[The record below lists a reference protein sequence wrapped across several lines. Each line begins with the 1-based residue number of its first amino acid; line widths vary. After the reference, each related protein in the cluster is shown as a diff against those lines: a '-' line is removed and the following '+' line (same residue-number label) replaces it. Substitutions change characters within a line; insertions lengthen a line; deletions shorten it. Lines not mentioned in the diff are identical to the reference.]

1 VFNGKKR
8 GNKIGLRI
16 FLIVLFIVNFTACIN
31 QEDIDSKN
39 SEDDIIQPEL
49 SEEGFIELLNNI
61 LAEKVSLEMFGD
73 YDGRYTYIRNTFDRN
88 ETKIRVSIDRTAT
101 TIYISISP
109 GHFGEE
115 LSDDPE
121 MIDTRGLFTPLIESQ
136 ADLTPPSNFK
146 KRKEYTIEVTD
157 YEGTL
162 RVSRGHVSLYF
173 ENIGGLSPTPT
184 PPGPRSLISQVI
196 YYGFISAFILVI
208 IAFIYAIFVWRRRRK
223 S

>member
-1 VFNGKKR
+1 VFDGKKR

-49 SEEGFIELLNNI
+49 SEEGFIELVNNI

-88 ETKIRVSIDRTAT
+88 ETKIRVSIDKTAT

-146 KRKEYTIEVTD
+146 KRIYNRS
-157 YEGTL
+157 Y
-162 RVSRGHVSLYF
+162 
-173 ENIGGLSPTPT
+173 GL
-184 PPGPRSLISQVI
+184 
-196 YYGFISAFILVI
+196 
-208 IAFIYAIFVWRRRRK
+208 
-223 S
+223 

>member
-1 VFNGKKR
+1 
-8 GNKIGLRI
+8 
-16 FLIVLFIVNFTACIN
+16 
-31 QEDIDSKN
+31 
-39 SEDDIIQPEL
+39 
-49 SEEGFIELLNNI
+49 
-61 LAEKVSLEMFGD
+61 M
-73 YDGRYTYIRNTFDRN
+73 
-88 ETKIRVSIDRTAT
+88 
-101 TIYISISP
+101 
-109 GHFGEE
+109 
-115 LSDDPE
+115 
-121 MIDTRGLFTPLIESQ
+121 
-136 ADLTPPSNFK
+136 
-146 KRKEYTIEVTD
+146 D